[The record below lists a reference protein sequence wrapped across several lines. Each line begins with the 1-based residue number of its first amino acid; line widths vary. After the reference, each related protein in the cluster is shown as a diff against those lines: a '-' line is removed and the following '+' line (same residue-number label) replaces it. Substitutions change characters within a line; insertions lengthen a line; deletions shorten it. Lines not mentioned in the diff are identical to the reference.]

1 MSEQYPDLDLERE
14 ENNNY
19 LWDAMLGRFTDK
31 YPRRI
36 IELSLSVGLLEISLG
51 QLGEKSDLCICE
63 ASLFDEK
70 EIDEFLAEFKS
81 HLLDLIK
88 LHKISNEKRRKP
100 RKPRFYEG
108 EYSKKYNEEKIANFM
123 KFIFIKRYPI
133 EQLLAEADSFYN
145 QINHMVDYANEEIR
159 DSEKE

>member
-14 ENNNY
+14 YNDNY
-19 LWDAMLGRFTDK
+19 LWDAMLDRHLEK
-31 YPRRI
+31 YPRRT
-36 IELSLSVGLLEISLG
+36 IELSLSVGLLEISLEQPG
-51 QLGEKSDLCICE
+51 KKSDLCICE

-70 EIDEFLAEFKS
+70 EIDGFLAEFKS

-100 RKPRFYEG
+100 RKPKFFEG

-123 KFIFIKRYPI
+123 KFTFTKRYSI
-133 EQLLAEADSFYN
+133 EQLGLANSFYN
-145 QINHMVDYANEEIR
+145 QLKQMVDNANEEIR
-159 DSEKE
+159 KSEKE